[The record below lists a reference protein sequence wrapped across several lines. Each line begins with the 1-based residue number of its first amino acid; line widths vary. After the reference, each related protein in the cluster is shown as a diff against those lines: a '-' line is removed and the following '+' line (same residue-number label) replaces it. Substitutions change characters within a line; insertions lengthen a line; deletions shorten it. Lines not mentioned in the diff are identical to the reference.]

1 MKLSKVR
8 LRRTTTISDLPKVS
22 VNIQKRV
29 PFVSVVGKK
38 KSGKTTLIERLV
50 SLLKLEGYKVG
61 VMKYDVREFQID
73 YKGKDTYRYYHSGA
87 DIVVISSQEKVA
99 SIRRL
104 KASPPLE
111 ELLHTH
117 FSDAD
122 LVLIEG
128 YKADDCPKIFLL
140 DPGEEPSLRE
150 KKDCLVLVKGDQSV
164 PSSKDIEEALNFLKG
179 LLQERR

>member
-1 MKLSKVR
+1 M
-8 LRRTTTISDLPKVS
+8 
-22 VNIQKRV
+22 NIQKRV

-50 SLLKLEGYKVG
+50 SSLKLEGYRVG

-73 YKGKDTYRYYHSGA
+73 YKGKDTYRYYQSGA

-104 KASPPLE
+104 KASPPLG

-122 LVLIEG
+122 IVLIEG
-128 YKADDCPKIFLL
+128 YKADDCPKIFLI
-140 DPGEEPSLRE
+140 DPGEEPSLRG
-150 KKDCLVLVKGDQSV
+150 KKDCLVLIKRDQDGH
-164 PSSKDIEEALNFLKG
+164 SSNYIEKALHFLKG
-179 LLQERR
+179 LLQDRK